1 MDRETSCVQIRQ
13 HSLLAKARGY
23 CDMNSSVIQ
32 LYMVSDSEAAPPRSL
47 PVLPIEVSAFQL
59 KMGSSE
65 SFHQREKLS
74 FGKIDL
80 ANMLACSFSASFC
93 LLFTTCK

>member
-23 CDMNSSVIQ
+23 CESDMNSSVIQ
-32 LYMVSDSEAAPPRSL
+32 LYMVSDSEAAPPGSP

-59 KMGSSE
+59 KMGFSE

-74 FGKIDL
+74 FG
-80 ANMLACSFSASFC
+80 NGCSVQQQWEK
-93 LLFTTCK
+93 LI